1 VSADLDP
8 GPAVRVPARRR
19 TSARLSAVSGLAAVL
34 AGVLVLVLALEL
46 RIRGLGWLP
55 WVVLALAPAAA
66 GVLCLSRG
74 KRASYTPGAVF
85 GSCTAVIGVTV
96 PVGLWRDGAITAV
109 IAVLAVAAG
118 IAAVTATLAL
128 RAAHGRLVSRTPR
141 LRGWCAAA
149 VVVTAVSVPSPVYFP
164 PGPIGTVFTGGTG
177 SQNVVVAIGLLLAAL
192 PLVAAGL
199 VPRRTSAAIAAGWL
213 PVAVAQLIAGPV
225 IQTAP
230 ARLDAW
236 YFVSWLPWLAVVAL
250 AVSAAGL
257 LKPNSVGRGQPAQ
270 QRQRSEDDQH

>member
-8 GPAVRVPARRR
+8 GPVVRVPARRR
-19 TSARLSAVSGLAAVL
+19 TSARLSAASGLAAVL

-55 WVVLALAPAAA
+55 WIVLALAPATA
-66 GVLCLSRG
+66 GLLCLSRG
-74 KRASYTPGAVF
+74 KRASYMPGVVF

-96 PVGLWRDGAITAV
+96 PVGLYRDGAV
-109 IAVLAVAAG
+109 IAIIAMLAVAAG
-118 IAAVTATLAL
+118 IAAVAATLAL
-128 RAAHGRLVSRTPR
+128 RAAYGRLFTRTPR
-141 LRGWCAAA
+141 LRSWCAAA
-149 VVVTAVSVPSPVYFP
+149 VVVTAASIPSPAYLP

-199 VPRRTSAAIAAGWL
+199 VPRRTSAALAAGWL

-236 YFVSWLPWLAVVAL
+236 YFVSWLPWLAVAAL
-250 AVSAAGL
+250 AVSASGL
-257 LKPNSVGRGQPAQ
+257 LKPNSVGRSQPPQ
-270 QRQRSEDDQH
+270 ERQRGEDDQQ